1 MTVLWILGL
10 VVLVTITGLI
20 GSGAN
25 GIAMVCAIIFF
36 PASVA
41 LYFSPT
47 LVAFHRRHP
56 NRVAIFV
63 LNLMLGWTVLG
74 WVGALVWAHTGP
86 EGAPEQ
92 ATSPASSSWSNANGG
107 SALADIAANRPV
119 DTAFSR
125 HAAAQAA
132 EAEAAKLEFKRCPF
146 CAEDI
151 KAAAIKCKHCG
162 SDLSTS
168 DSAVAG

>member
-1 MTVLWILGL
+1 MSIAWILGL
-10 VVLVTITGLI
+10 VALVLVTGLI
-20 GSGAN
+20 GSGTN
-25 GIAMVCAIIFF
+25 GIALVCAIIFF

-47 LVAFHRRHP
+47 FVAVHRKHP

-63 LNLMLGWTVLG
+63 LNLMLGWTLLG
-74 WVGALVWAHTGP
+74 WVGALVWAYTGA
-86 EGAPEQ
+86 EGVAAQTPTEDV
-92 ATSPASSSWSNANGG
+92 SSWTNSRGE
-107 SALADIAANRPV
+107 SVLTDIAANRPI

-125 HAAAQAA
+125 KVSEQTAAAS
-132 EAEAAKLEFKRCPF
+132 ELKKCPF

-168 DSAVAG
+168 ESTAST